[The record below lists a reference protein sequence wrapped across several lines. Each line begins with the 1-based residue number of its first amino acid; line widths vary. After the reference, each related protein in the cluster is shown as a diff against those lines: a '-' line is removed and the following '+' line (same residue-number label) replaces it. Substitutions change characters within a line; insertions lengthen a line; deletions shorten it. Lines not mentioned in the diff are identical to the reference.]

1 MTNQPIHAA
10 ASLIVMRDRASG
22 PPEVLIIQRSAALAF
37 AGGAYAFPGGRIDPE
52 DRALAERCCPA
63 LDPDDGAARIAAA
76 RETLEEAAIAIGHP
90 PASSDETALAGG
102 LAARLSSGACTFDCD
117 AFVPF
122 ARWLPHLGIKRRFD
136 TRFFLAAAPAVDV
149 DPIADGG
156 ETSATFWASAE
167 TILAR
172 CAAGDGWALFP
183 TRRLLER
190 LARFASFAEA
200 REDALGLP
208 QRVITPEI
216 VSRED
221 GYWLQIP
228 DDAGYPI
235 TTEIMA
241 EAEVR
246 MLAQIQGETAA

>member
-1 MTNQPIHAA
+1 VTNQPIHAA
-10 ASLIVMRDRASG
+10 ASLIVMRDRASQA
-22 PPEVLIIQRSAALAF
+22 PEVLIIQRSAALAF
-37 AGGAYAFPGGRIDPE
+37 AGGAYAFPGGRVDLE
-52 DRALAERCCPA
+52 DRALAERCCPS
-63 LDPDDGAARIAAA
+63 LDLDDGAARIAAA
-76 RETLEEAAIAIGHP
+76 RETLEETAIAIGHP
-90 PASSDETALAGG
+90 SVSADDAMLADGF
-102 LAARLSSGACTFDCD
+102 AARISSGACTFDCD

-136 TRFFLAAAPAVDV
+136 TRFFLAAAPAIDI

-172 CAAGDGWALFP
+172 CAARDGWALFP

-190 LARFASFAEA
+190 LARFTSFAEA
-200 REDALGLP
+200 REDALRLP

-228 DDAGYPI
+228 NDAGYPI
-235 TTEIMA
+235 TTEIMG
-241 EAEVR
+241 ETEVR
-246 MLAQIQGETAA
+246 MLAQIKGETEA